1 LTGVVWWLLAL
12 LSWLVLEKYSET
24 ATNQLAGRMRRRTVD
39 RSWRRVES

>member
-12 LSWLVLEKYSET
+12 LSWVVLEKYSET
-24 ATNQLAGRMRRRTVD
+24 AGRMRRRTVV

>member
-24 ATNQLAGRMRRRTVD
+24 ATNRMRRRTVD